1 MKLEK
6 LSAIAEILSA
16 VAVVFTLVY
25 LAIQTQQ
32 NTAAVRANTRE
43 AALANAMEILR
54 LQFENPDLVGS
65 LVKPELSPEEESRL
79 GNYLSIHLE
88 RYINAFYQFRDG
100 AMDEPT
106 YITVR
111 QPFLF
116 MLSTRRGRLWWKNT
130 EPRVRAFP
138 ELQAQVD
145 ILLGDAP
152 VRDEIL
158 NSFAE

>member
-106 YITVR
+106 H
-111 QPFLF
+111 
-116 MLSTRRGRLWWKNT
+116 
-130 EPRVRAFP
+130 
-138 ELQAQVD
+138 
-145 ILLGDAP
+145 
-152 VRDEIL
+152 
-158 NSFAE
+158 SFV